1 MPFFTGLIK
10 IIDTYRGDLLITK
23 GISEEQFSMIL
34 SILPLIASITVTFSR
49 KIQKKFK
56 NKTLTFISLS
66 YVMACIV
73 IGIVAN
79 VLNNGIGLPIILLM
93 YAVLKMC
100 SATWYTVEYKYVKN
114 FTTEEI
120 RNKIMFIYELIGCIV
135 ASTLSLI
142 GSAVLE
148 KFNVERAF
156 LLVGLGALV
165 AIVLSLDYMRTRF
178 GLRPKEYKK
187 EDIEFYSK

>member
-1 MPFFTGLIK
+1 
-10 IIDTYRGDLLITK
+10 
-23 GISEEQFSMIL
+23 MIL